1 MQIPPSPNTFN
12 TEIMNGNNLY
22 NNYQKKQSSSETSMA
37 QSVDINSLDTILQW
51 FSKVNIIVLKAQ
63 LF

>member
-63 LF
+63 LL